1 MRLLTVKILA
11 VLCLLFTPVM
21 ASAQT
26 STISGT
32 VKDASGGVLPGVTVE
47 TASPVLIE
55 KSRSTVTSGSGS
67 YSILALRPGTYTV
80 TFSLP
85 GFGKFKV
92 ANRPAREGRN
102 PATGA
107 TLTIAAGAVKDEVSL
122 SYNWDG
128 APSRLEFE
136 LEDANMLT
144 KMDGAY
150 ILKDLGDET
159 EVTYELSVG
168 VSMPIPQMM
177 VTKQEKTTIDQAL
190 AQLKEHCEG

>member
-1 MRLLTVKILA
+1 MSD
-11 VLCLLFTPVM
+11 M
-21 ASAQT
+21 
-26 STISGT
+26 
-32 VKDASGGVLPGVTVE
+32 
-47 TASPVLIE
+47 
-55 KSRSTVTSGSGS
+55 SRSTIVIEAPMSQISEVLFDLEKYPDWSDSITKVKVTE
-67 YSILALRPGTYTV
+67 RD
-80 TFSLP
+80 
-85 GFGKFKV
+85 
-92 ANRPAREGRN
+92 EGGRV
-102 PATGA
+102 TGA

-128 APSRLEFE
+128 APGRLEFE

-168 VSMPIPQMM
+168 LSMPIPQMM
-177 VTKQEKTTIDQAL
+177 ITKQEKTTIDQAL

>member
-1 MRLLTVKILA
+1 MSQVSEVLFDLEKYPDWSDSITKVK
-11 VLCLLFTPVM
+11 VTER
-21 ASAQT
+21 
-26 STISGT
+26 
-32 VKDASGGVLPGVTVE
+32 DDGGRV
-47 TASPVLIE
+47 
-55 KSRSTVTSGSGS
+55 
-67 YSILALRPGTYTV
+67 
-80 TFSLP
+80 
-85 GFGKFKV
+85 
-92 ANRPAREGRN
+92 
-102 PATGA
+102 TGA
-107 TLTIAAGAVKDEVSL
+107 TLTIAAGALKDEVSL

-128 APSRLEFE
+128 APQRLEFE

-177 VTKQEKTTIDQAL
+177 ITKQEKTTIDQAL

>member
-1 MRLLTVKILA
+1 MSDT
-11 VLCLLFTPVM
+11 
-21 ASAQT
+21 
-26 STISGT
+26 
-32 VKDASGGVLPGVTVE
+32 
-47 TASPVLIE
+47 
-55 KSRSTVTSGSGS
+55 SRSTIVIEAPMSQVSEVLFDLEKYPDWSDSITKVKVTE
-67 YSILALRPGTYTV
+67 RD
-80 TFSLP
+80 
-85 GFGKFKV
+85 
-92 ANRPAREGRN
+92 EGGRV
-102 PATGA
+102 TGA

-128 APSRLEFE
+128 APQRLEFE

-177 VTKQEKTTIDQAL
+177 ITKQEKTTIDQAL

>member
-1 MRLLTVKILA
+1 M
-11 VLCLLFTPVM
+11 
-21 ASAQT
+21 
-26 STISGT
+26 
-32 VKDASGGVLPGVTVE
+32 
-47 TASPVLIE
+47 
-55 KSRSTVTSGSGS
+55 SRSTIVIEAPISHVSEVLFDLEKYPEWSDSITKVKVSERDESG
-67 YSILALRPGTYTV
+67 RV
-80 TFSLP
+80 
-85 GFGKFKV
+85 
-92 ANRPAREGRN
+92 
-102 PATGA
+102 TGA
-107 TLTIAAGAVKDEVSL
+107 TLTISAGALKDEVSL

-128 APSRLEFE
+128 APARLEFE

-177 VTKQEKTTIDQAL
+177 VTKQEKATINQAL

>member
-1 MRLLTVKILA
+1 M
-11 VLCLLFTPVM
+11 
-21 ASAQT
+21 
-26 STISGT
+26 
-32 VKDASGGVLPGVTVE
+32 
-47 TASPVLIE
+47 
-55 KSRSTVTSGSGS
+55 SRSTIIIEAPMSHVSGVLFDLEKYPEWSD
-67 YSILALRPGTYTV
+67 SIT
-80 TFSLP
+80 
-85 GFGKFKV
+85 KV
-92 ANRPAREGRN
+92 KVSERDEAGRV
-102 PATGA
+102 TGA
-107 TLTIAAGAVKDEVSL
+107 TLTIAAGALKDEVSL

-128 APSRLEFE
+128 APGRLEFE

>member
-1 MRLLTVKILA
+1 MSD
-11 VLCLLFTPVM
+11 M
-21 ASAQT
+21 
-26 STISGT
+26 
-32 VKDASGGVLPGVTVE
+32 
-47 TASPVLIE
+47 
-55 KSRSTVTSGSGS
+55 SRSTIVIEAPMSQVSEVLFDLEKYPDWSDSITKVKVTE
-67 YSILALRPGTYTV
+67 RD
-80 TFSLP
+80 
-85 GFGKFKV
+85 
-92 ANRPAREGRN
+92 EGGRV
-102 PATGA
+102 TGA
-107 TLTIAAGAVKDEVSL
+107 TLTISAGALKDEVSL

-128 APSRLEFE
+128 APQRLEFE

-177 VTKQEKTTIDQAL
+177 VTKQEKATINQAL

>member
-1 MRLLTVKILA
+1 M
-11 VLCLLFTPVM
+11 
-21 ASAQT
+21 
-26 STISGT
+26 
-32 VKDASGGVLPGVTVE
+32 
-47 TASPVLIE
+47 
-55 KSRSTVTSGSGS
+55 SRSTIVIEAPMSQVSEVLFDLEKYPDWSDSITKVKVTE
-67 YSILALRPGTYTV
+67 RD
-80 TFSLP
+80 
-85 GFGKFKV
+85 
-92 ANRPAREGRN
+92 EGGRV
-102 PATGA
+102 TGA

-128 APSRLEFE
+128 APQRLEFE

-168 VSMPIPQMM
+168 LSMPIPQMM
-177 VTKQEKTTIDQAL
+177 ITKQEKTTIDQAL

>member
-1 MRLLTVKILA
+1 MSD
-11 VLCLLFTPVM
+11 M
-21 ASAQT
+21 
-26 STISGT
+26 
-32 VKDASGGVLPGVTVE
+32 
-47 TASPVLIE
+47 
-55 KSRSTVTSGSGS
+55 SRSTIVIEAPMSQVSEVLFDLEKYPEWSDSITKVKVTE
-67 YSILALRPGTYTV
+67 RD
-80 TFSLP
+80 
-85 GFGKFKV
+85 
-92 ANRPAREGRN
+92 EDGRV
-102 PATGA
+102 TGA

-128 APSRLEFE
+128 APQRLEFE

-168 VSMPIPQMM
+168 LSMPIPQMM
-177 VTKQEKTTIDQAL
+177 ITKQEKTTIDQAL

>member
-1 MRLLTVKILA
+1 M
-11 VLCLLFTPVM
+11 
-21 ASAQT
+21 
-26 STISGT
+26 
-32 VKDASGGVLPGVTVE
+32 
-47 TASPVLIE
+47 
-55 KSRSTVTSGSGS
+55 SRSTIVIEAPMSQVSEALFDLEKYPDWSDSITKVKVTE
-67 YSILALRPGTYTV
+67 RD
-80 TFSLP
+80 
-85 GFGKFKV
+85 
-92 ANRPAREGRN
+92 EGGRV
-102 PATGA
+102 TGA
-107 TLTIAAGAVKDEVSL
+107 TLTISAGALKDEVSL

-128 APSRLEFE
+128 APQRLEFE

-159 EVTYELSVG
+159 EVTYELSVA

>member
-1 MRLLTVKILA
+1 M
-11 VLCLLFTPVM
+11 
-21 ASAQT
+21 
-26 STISGT
+26 
-32 VKDASGGVLPGVTVE
+32 
-47 TASPVLIE
+47 
-55 KSRSTVTSGSGS
+55 SRSTIVIEAPMSHVSEVLFDLEKYPEWSDSITKVKVSERDESG
-67 YSILALRPGTYTV
+67 RV
-80 TFSLP
+80 
-85 GFGKFKV
+85 
-92 ANRPAREGRN
+92 
-102 PATGA
+102 TGA
-107 TLTIAAGAVKDEVSL
+107 TLTISAGALKDEVSL

-128 APSRLEFE
+128 APGRLEFE

-159 EVTYELSVG
+159 EITYELSVG

>member
-1 MRLLTVKILA
+1 M
-11 VLCLLFTPVM
+11 
-21 ASAQT
+21 
-26 STISGT
+26 
-32 VKDASGGVLPGVTVE
+32 
-47 TASPVLIE
+47 
-55 KSRSTVTSGSGS
+55 SRSTIVIEAPMSQVSEVLFDLEKYPDWS
-67 YSILALRPGTYTV
+67 DSIT
-80 TFSLP
+80 
-85 GFGKFKV
+85 KV
-92 ANRPAREGRN
+92 KVSERDEGGRV
-102 PATGA
+102 TGA
-107 TLTIAAGAVKDEVSL
+107 TLTIAAGALKDEVSL

-128 APSRLEFE
+128 APERLEFE

>member
-1 MRLLTVKILA
+1 M
-11 VLCLLFTPVM
+11 
-21 ASAQT
+21 
-26 STISGT
+26 
-32 VKDASGGVLPGVTVE
+32 
-47 TASPVLIE
+47 
-55 KSRSTVTSGSGS
+55 SRSTIVIEAPMSHVSEVLFDLEKYPEWS
-67 YSILALRPGTYTV
+67 DSIT
-80 TFSLP
+80 
-85 GFGKFKV
+85 KV
-92 ANRPAREGRN
+92 KVSERDEAGRV
-102 PATGA
+102 TGA
-107 TLTIAAGAVKDEVSL
+107 TLTIAAGALKDEVSL

-128 APSRLEFE
+128 APGRLEFE

-177 VTKQEKTTIDQAL
+177 VTKQENTTIDQAL

>member
-1 MRLLTVKILA
+1 M
-11 VLCLLFTPVM
+11 
-21 ASAQT
+21 
-26 STISGT
+26 
-32 VKDASGGVLPGVTVE
+32 
-47 TASPVLIE
+47 
-55 KSRSTVTSGSGS
+55 SRSTIVIEAPISRVSEVLFDLEKYPEWSDSITKVKVSERDESG
-67 YSILALRPGTYTV
+67 RV
-80 TFSLP
+80 
-85 GFGKFKV
+85 
-92 ANRPAREGRN
+92 
-102 PATGA
+102 TGA
-107 TLTIAAGAVKDEVSL
+107 TLTISAGALKDEVSL

-128 APSRLEFE
+128 APARLEFE

>member
-1 MRLLTVKILA
+1 M
-11 VLCLLFTPVM
+11 
-21 ASAQT
+21 
-26 STISGT
+26 
-32 VKDASGGVLPGVTVE
+32 
-47 TASPVLIE
+47 
-55 KSRSTVTSGSGS
+55 SRSTIIIEAPMSHVSEVLFDLEKYPEWSD
-67 YSILALRPGTYTV
+67 SIT
-80 TFSLP
+80 
-85 GFGKFKV
+85 KV
-92 ANRPAREGRN
+92 KVSERDEAGRV
-102 PATGA
+102 TGA
-107 TLTIAAGAVKDEVSL
+107 TLTIAAGALKDEVSL

-128 APSRLEFE
+128 APGRLEFE

-150 ILKDLGDET
+150 ILEDLGDET

>member
-1 MRLLTVKILA
+1 M
-11 VLCLLFTPVM
+11 
-21 ASAQT
+21 
-26 STISGT
+26 
-32 VKDASGGVLPGVTVE
+32 
-47 TASPVLIE
+47 
-55 KSRSTVTSGSGS
+55 SRSTIVIEAPMSQVSEVLFDLENYPDWSDSITKVKVSERDESG
-67 YSILALRPGTYTV
+67 RV
-80 TFSLP
+80 
-85 GFGKFKV
+85 
-92 ANRPAREGRN
+92 
-102 PATGA
+102 TGA
-107 TLTIAAGAVKDEVSL
+107 TLTISAGALKDEVSL

-128 APSRLEFE
+128 APQRLEFE

-177 VTKQEKTTIDQAL
+177 ITKQEKTTIDQAL

>member
-1 MRLLTVKILA
+1 M
-11 VLCLLFTPVM
+11 
-21 ASAQT
+21 
-26 STISGT
+26 
-32 VKDASGGVLPGVTVE
+32 
-47 TASPVLIE
+47 
-55 KSRSTVTSGSGS
+55 SRSTIVIEAPMSEVSEVLFDLEKYPDWSDSITKVKVTE
-67 YSILALRPGTYTV
+67 RD
-80 TFSLP
+80 
-85 GFGKFKV
+85 
-92 ANRPAREGRN
+92 EGGRV
-102 PATGA
+102 TGA

-128 APSRLEFE
+128 APGRLEFE

-144 KMDGAY
+144 KMDGTY

-177 VTKQEKTTIDQAL
+177 ITKQEKTTIDQAL

>member
-1 MRLLTVKILA
+1 MSDT
-11 VLCLLFTPVM
+11 
-21 ASAQT
+21 
-26 STISGT
+26 
-32 VKDASGGVLPGVTVE
+32 
-47 TASPVLIE
+47 
-55 KSRSTVTSGSGS
+55 SRSTIVIEAPMSQVSEALFDLEKYPDWSDSITKVKVTE
-67 YSILALRPGTYTV
+67 RD
-80 TFSLP
+80 
-85 GFGKFKV
+85 
-92 ANRPAREGRN
+92 EGGRV
-102 PATGA
+102 TGA
-107 TLTIAAGAVKDEVSL
+107 TLTISAGALKDEVSL

-128 APSRLEFE
+128 APQRLEFE

-177 VTKQEKTTIDQAL
+177 ITKQEKTTIDQAL